1 MAINPESLL
10 IPNGSTPCI
19 HSVERVADRRP
30 TRKSLSASFIV
41 LAVYL
46 PQQLADP
53 WAVAALGI
61 VGVVLLALVGAKGR
75 RG

>member
-1 MAINPESLL
+1 M
-10 IPNGSTPCI
+10 T
-19 HSVERVADRRP
+19 
-30 TRKSLSASFIV
+30 SLSASFIA

-61 VGVVLLALVGAKGR
+61 VGVVLLTLVGAKGR
-75 RG
+75 RGP